1 MDSHAENTRRIA
13 KNTLM
18 LYVRMLFGMLVSLYT
33 SRVVL
38 NTLGVEDYGIYNVV
52 GGVVA
57 MMGILNG
64 AMSTS
69 TQRFLNFELGTGN
82 KTRLQQIFGMSLNIY
97 FLFAAVF
104 VILAE
109 TVGLWFMN
117 THLLIPED
125 RMMAANYIFQFS
137 IFATVISLIS
147 NPYNAAIVAHER
159 MDIYAYTSIFEVFV
173 KLGIVFLLLVIP
185 FDKLIGYGLF
195 LACTSCLVTLIYY
208 IFCKRHFEE
217 CQYKFYWDR
226 TLFQQLFSYFGW
238 NLFGSTAGL
247 VKTEGLNII
256 LNMFFNPAV
265 NAARGIACQINNVLM
280 QFFSNFYTAV
290 RPQIIKYYA
299 QGEISSMLDLVFRS
313 TRYSFFL
320 CLLVCMPVMVEAPYL
335 INFWLG
341 QTPEYVIVF
350 TRLIIVI
357 SIVDALAA
365 PIMTAAHATGKI
377 RLYQFV
383 VGMISILNIPIS
395 YVILKYVVHNA
406 VIVYAISFG
415 LTIVAFIV
423 RLLIVKHLI
432 DFSISIYI
440 RTIIMKIIL
449 LSILSAIIPI
459 SLHVIL
465 QSNFLN
471 CVLILVVSVL
481 SSGIFIY
488 IIGMNRGER
497 MAVINVIHNRFKS
510 NGIGR

>member
-1 MDSHAENTRRIA
+1 
-13 KNTLM
+13 
-18 LYVRMLFGMLVSLYT
+18 
-33 SRVVL
+33 
-38 NTLGVEDYGIYNVV
+38 
-52 GGVVA
+52 
-57 MMGILNG
+57 
-64 AMSTS
+64 
-69 TQRFLNFELGTGN
+69 
-82 KTRLQQIFGMSLNIY
+82 
-97 FLFAAVF
+97 
-104 VILAE
+104 
-109 TVGLWFMN
+109 
-117 THLLIPED
+117 
-125 RMMAANYIFQFS
+125 
-137 IFATVISLIS
+137 
-147 NPYNAAIVAHER
+147 
-159 MDIYAYTSIFEVFV
+159 
-173 KLGIVFLLLVIP
+173 
-185 FDKLIGYGLF
+185 
-195 LACTSCLVTLIYY
+195 
-208 IFCKRHFEE
+208 
-217 CQYKFYWDR
+217 
-226 TLFQQLFSYFGW
+226 
-238 NLFGSTAGL
+238 
-247 VKTEGLNII
+247 
-256 LNMFFNPAV
+256 MFFNPAV

-280 QFFSNFYTAV
+280 QFFNNFYTAV

-395 YVILKYVVHNA
+395 YVVLKYVVHNA

-510 NGIGR
+510 YGIGR